1 MYGKIYMTIRSVFSS
16 DRPPMSQIVENV
28 RYLNV
33 EEFFKKN
40 PGCGSTRRRLPKCKP
55 FNRETDLT
63 DKRRVKHNLEVK

>member
-33 EEFFKKN
+33 EEFFKKKILDADPHAEDFQN
-40 PGCGSTRRRLPKCKP
+40 VNRSTEKQ
-55 FNRETDLT
+55 TSLT
-63 DKRRVKHNLEVK
+63 NAG